1 MSVASLLWRVKNPLK
16 AASEVLNPCDMPL
29 SHSLTEKLGLCRGE
43 TRNKTPSLTR
53 IFVSICQKHR
63 QGDNNAEAAGSD
75 VTAGFASLS
84 FNGAQIEIQQVLLTT
99 CDQSITHAKR
109 TSSLFETLSNWGKE
123 TEVAGKEAT
132 TGHGTDHLN
141 STLLDSWME
150 QFASLAGPL
159 FGAFLNQGHAEHS

>member
-1 MSVASLLWRVKNPLK
+1 
-16 AASEVLNPCDMPL
+16 
-29 SHSLTEKLGLCRGE
+29 
-43 TRNKTPSLTR
+43 
-53 IFVSICQKHR
+53 
-63 QGDNNAEAAGSD
+63 
-75 VTAGFASLS
+75 
-84 FNGAQIEIQQVLLTT
+84 
-99 CDQSITHAKR
+99 
-109 TSSLFETLSNWGKE
+109 LSNWGKE